1 MSRLRFLMNPKTKQ
15 PDGLLTMSCI
25 VVGVCAIK
33 FLFEGVSFVVFGHT
47 VSLGH
52 ADALSYGAM
61 LTPVL
66 GAHGAS
72 EFQRVKKE
80 RDGTS
85 AIDNP
90 DGDNR

>member
-1 MSRLRFLMNPKTKQ
+1 MPKLRFLLNPKTKQ

-25 VVGVCAIK
+25 VVGVCALK
-33 FLFEGVSFVVFGHT
+33 FLMEGVSFLAFGHT
-47 VSLGH
+47 ISLGH

-72 EFQRVKKE
+72 EYKRISKGN
-80 RDGTS
+80 DGT
-85 AIDNP
+85 AAVDNP
-90 DGDNR
+90 DL